1 MTNSAAVKEVQSTTS
16 VTSVTRRYRQR
27 HSILTLMR
35 QLNRLVSAIQK
46 HRGVSL
52 AHLAGDGLFVDDVAQ
67 VQTQVNQRLAVWRS
81 SVERF
86 DDLIALPEQK
96 NIQQG
101 WDTVCHNWEEDGL
114 LENFEY
120 HSFLIDQLLQLNG
133 SLSRKL
139 EAPLLPTD
147 QVSHDDISVNDPIL
161 YLVCRSLPELVED
174 LARIRGLATQ
184 AAVVGECYEDHQ
196 KKLLYWLQCV
206 EQKNKQL
213 MNTIES
219 LSSVVHRRWPA
230 LSELKN
236 YELKLAFFLN
246 TVKKDVVQGKGAKA
260 DARQLFSLGSEIID
274 VYVDAVDGG
283 ITLLQARLESELEA
297 WLVSV

>member
-1 MTNSAAVKEVQSTTS
+1 MT
-16 VTSVTRRYRQR
+16 RDYRER

-52 AHLAGDGLFVDDVAQ
+52 AHLAGDGLFVDDVARIQ
-67 VQTQVNQRLAVWRS
+67 AQVNQRLVVWRS
-81 SVERF
+81 TVERF
-86 DDLIALPEQK
+86 DDLISPREQQK
-96 NIQQG
+96 IQQG

-133 SLSRKL
+133 GLSRKL
-139 EAPLLPTD
+139 EVPLRTFD
-147 QVSHDDISVNDPIL
+147 EETEADDVALNDPVL
-161 YLVCRSLPELVED
+161 PLVCRSLPELVED

-206 EQKNKQL
+206 ERKNREL
-213 MNTIES
+213 MAAIDN
-219 LSSVVHRRWPA
+219 LGSSVLRSWQA

-246 TVKKDVVQGKGAKA
+246 TVKKDVIQGKGAKA
-260 DARQLFSLGSEIID
+260 DARQLFGLGSEIID
-274 VYVDAVDGG
+274 VYVDSIDGG
-283 ITLLQARLESELEA
+283 ITLLQSRLESELEA